1 MVSPANLKLPFGSVY
16 ILKRLIAAGFEAALV
31 GGVVRDILRGEIGTD
46 FDFTTNATPEKI
58 LELFPESYYTNDFGT
73 VSITDDHLYELA
85 GKPVPKRVFK
95 PGRTDRVID
104 IARAT
109 KLHPSLTE
117 AIGEVDAEITINPPY
132 EITTYRS
139 DGAYEDKRR
148 PATVTW
154 GKTLSEDLERRD
166 FTINALAI
174 VVNFDLVNLD
184 SAGDEVELADSQFEI
199 IDEHGGIADLENN
212 RIHTVGDP
220 KTRFSEDALRLLRAV
235 RFAVQL
241 NMQLSDDVYAA
252 VKEQAKNLEHISAE
266 RIREEL
272 FKILLSPYPKA
283 GVELLDATGI
293 LQYVLPEILPMKG
306 VVQGGHH
313 NTDVWTHSLDALD
326 ESPSSDPLVRLATLL
341 HDVAKPATYDDGS
354 GKPTFYNHEVVG
366 SRVAKSIAKR
376 LKLSNKETDRL
387 FILVRYHMFHYQPT
401 MSDAAVRRF
410 MRKVGLSNIDD
421 ILDLR
426 EADRLGS
433 GAVKTSWRLEEFK
446 ERMIAE
452 LHQPFEVTDL
462 EIDGNDLITS
472 LGLKPGRIIGEVL
485 QQLFEQVLENPE
497 KNTKAILLEEATRII
512 SSSSS
517 QSHPTN

>member
-1 MVSPANLKLPFGSVY
+1 MLLPSKLALPFGPVF
-16 ILKRLIAAGFEAALV
+16 ILKRLTSSGFEAALV
-31 GGVVRDILRGEIGTD
+31 GGVVRDLLRGEVGTD
-46 FDFTTNATPEKI
+46 FDFTTNATPEQI
-58 LELFPESYYTNDFGT
+58 LKLFPESYYTNIFGT
-73 VSITDDHLYELA
+73 VSITNENLYELA
-85 GKPVPKRVFK
+85 GRPVPKSTTTK
-95 PGRTDRVID
+95 SRTDRVID

-117 AIGEVDAEITINPPY
+117 AIGEMDSETILNPPY

-139 DGAYEDKRR
+139 DGEYIDKRR
-148 PATVTW
+148 PSTVTW

-174 VVNFDLVNLD
+174 TINFDSVDLE
-184 SAGDEVELADSQFEI
+184 SADSEVVLEKGQFKV
-199 IDEHGGIADLENN
+199 IDEHGGVKDLEKNI
-212 RIHTVGDP
+212 IHTVGDP
-220 KTRFSEDALRLLRAV
+220 KTRFTEDALRLLRAP
-235 RFAVQL
+235 RFSVQL
-241 NMQLSDDVYAA
+241 NMQLGDDVYSAI
-252 VKEQAKNLEHISAE
+252 KEQAASLEKISAE

-272 FKILLSPYPKA
+272 FKILISPYPKA
-283 GVELLDATGI
+283 GIELLDATG
-293 LQYVLPEILPMKG
+293 LLAFVLPEILPMKG
-306 VVQGGHH
+306 VQQGGHH
-313 NTDVWTHSLDALD
+313 TTDVWTHSLDALD
-326 ESPSSDPLVRLATLL
+326 ESPSTDPLVRLATLL
-341 HDVAKPATYDDGS
+341 HDVGKPATYDNSS

-366 SRVAKSIAKR
+366 SRIAKSIAKR
-376 LKLSNKETDRL
+376 LKLSNKESDRL

-410 MRKVGLSNIDD
+410 MRKVGLHNIDD

-426 EADRLGS
+426 EGDRLGS

-462 EIDGNDLITS
+462 EIDGNDLIKT
-472 LGLKPGRIIGEVL
+472 LELKPGRIIGEIL

-497 KNTKAILLEEATRII
+497 KNTKEILLEEAKKII

-517 QSHPTN
+517 LPHPTN

>member
-1 MVSPANLKLPFGSVY
+1 MLLPAKIKLPLGPVY
-16 ILKRLIAAGFEAALV
+16 ILKRLSSAGYEAALV
-31 GGVVRDILRGEIGTD
+31 GGIVRDILRGEIGTD
-46 FDFTTNATPEKI
+46 FDFTTNATPEQI

-73 VSITDDHLYELA
+73 VSITDEHLYELV
-85 GKPVPKRVFK
+85 GRPVPKK
-95 PGRTDRVID
+95 TLQPGRTDRVID

-109 KLHPSLTE
+109 KLHPSLTN
-117 AIGEVDAEITINPPY
+117 AIGEVDSEVIQSPPY

-148 PATVTW
+148 PESVTW
-154 GKTLSEDLERRD
+154 GTTLSQDLERRD

-174 VVNFDLVNLD
+174 VVNFEAVNLD
-184 SAGDEVELADSQFEI
+184 QAEDEVELRDDQFKI
-199 IDEHGGIADLENN
+199 VDEHDGMNDLVKD

-220 KTRFSEDALRLLRAV
+220 KTRFSEDALRLLRAI
-235 RFAVQL
+235 RFSVQL
-241 NMQLSDDVYAA
+241 NMQLSDDVYTAI
-252 VKEQAKNLEHISAE
+252 KEQAKNLEHISAE

-283 GVELLDATGI
+283 GIELLDATGL
-293 LQYVLPEILPMKG
+293 LQYVLPEILPMRG
-306 VVQGGHH
+306 VDQGGHH
-313 NTDVWTHSLDALD
+313 TTDVWTHSLDALD
-326 ESPSSDPLVRLATLL
+326 ESPSTDPLVRLATLL
-341 HDVAKPATYDDGS
+341 HDVGKPATYDNSS

-366 SRVAKSIAKR
+366 SRIAKTIAKR

-387 FILVRYHMFHYQPT
+387 FILVRFHMFHYQPT

-426 EADRLGS
+426 EGDRLGS

-462 EIDGNDLITS
+462 EIDGNDLITT
-472 LGLKPGRIIGEVL
+472 LGLKPGRIIGEIL

-497 KNTKAILLEEATRII
+497 KNTKAILIDEAKKII
-512 SSSSS
+512 SSSAS

>member
-1 MVSPANLKLPFGSVY
+1 MLLPAKLTLPFGPLF
-16 ILKRLIAAGFEAALV
+16 ILKRLSEAGFEAALV
-31 GGVVRDILRGEIGTD
+31 GGVVRDLLRGEMGTD
-46 FDFTTNATPEKI
+46 FDFTTNATPEQI
-58 LELFPESYYTNDFGT
+58 LELFPESFYTNDFGT
-73 VSITDDHLYELA
+73 VSITDENLYELA
-85 GKPVPKRVFK
+85 GKPAPIKTLK
-95 PGRTDRVID
+95 NSRTDRVID
-104 IARAT
+104 VARAT

-117 AIGEVDAEITINPPY
+117 AVGEIDSKNQANPPY

-148 PATVTW
+148 PESVTW

-174 VVNFDLVNLD
+174 VVNFEVVNLD
-184 SAGDEVELADSQFEI
+184 SIGDEVELTDDQFEI
-199 IDEHGGIADLENN
+199 IDEHNGMADLENN

-220 KTRFSEDALRLLRAV
+220 KTRFSEDALRLLRAI

-272 FKILLSPYPKA
+272 FKILVSPYPKA
-283 GVELLDATGI
+283 GIELLDATDL

-306 VVQGGHH
+306 VTQGGHH
-313 NTDVWTHSLDALD
+313 TTDVWTHSLDALD

-341 HDVAKPATYDDGS
+341 HDVAKPATYDDSS

-366 SRVAKSIAKR
+366 SRIAKAIASR
-376 LKLSNKETDRL
+376 LKLSNKDRDRL

-410 MRKVGLSNIDD
+410 MRKVGLHNIDD

-426 EADRLGS
+426 EGDRLGS

-462 EIDGNDLITS
+462 EIDGNDLIKS
-472 LGLKPGRIIGEVL
+472 LGLKPGPVIGEVL

-497 KNTKAILLEEATRII
+497 KNTKEFLLEEAKKII